1 MPVYVNA
8 PFKRP
13 RTVARKTVRRGGV
26 KIEAMDGVITGPAR
40 GFVQTSGFYGRYRG
54 RKTSRCC
61 GDGELK
67 FLDTA
72 QSVTTPGNNGTVYT
86 NLVVIPQGDT
96 ESMRNGRKVQL
107 KSISIRGSL
116 YIEPQTST
124 ANTSDVVRIMLVQ
137 DKQANGLVFTAPMV
151 LAGTPTYNNFRN
163 LANTSRFN
171 VLYDKSFVI
180 NSVGGVAADTFE
192 TRKVWNI
199 NRKLNLPM
207 EYDATA
213 TTGAITTQRSNSL
226 AILAISENG
235 ALSKIDYT
243 ARVRYSDN

>member
-1 MPVYVNA
+1 MPVYVNS

-40 GFVQTSGFYGRYRG
+40 GFVQTSGFYGRYG
-54 RKTSRCC
+54 RRKSCC

-72 QSVTTPGNNGTVYT
+72 QSTTVPAAAGSVYT

-96 ESMRNGRKVQL
+96 ESMRNGRKVML
-107 KSISIRGSL
+107 KSVSIRGRI
-116 YIEPQTST
+116 YIQPQANS
-124 ANTSDVVRIMLVQ
+124 ANTSDIIRILLVQ
-137 DKQANGLVFTAPMV
+137 DKQANGVAFTPPMV
-151 LAGTPTYNNFRN
+151 LAGTPDYLAYRN

-171 VLYDKSFVI
+171 ILFDKSI
-180 NSVGGVAADTFE
+180 SLNSLGGVATDSFESVKTF
-192 TRKVWNI
+192 TI
-199 NRKLNLPM
+199 NRKLKIPM
-207 EYDATA
+207 EYDASA
-213 TTGAITTQRSNSL
+213 TTGAIGTQRSNSL
-226 AILAISENG
+226 AVMAIAENG
-235 ALSKIDYT
+235 ALSNIQYQ